1 MALASLLEAVQ
12 DFLERGGN
20 VLYLIM
26 GVTFFMWALILERQ
40 WYFRRVFPR
49 EAQGVLETWRARQEH
64 ASWCAQQVR
73 RQLVSQVRQG
83 LDHSL
88 GLVKTLVDSPQTAGK
103 KRVTWYGRNEHG
115 SQVATGVYFYRM
127 TAPGFEMTRKMVLLQ

>member
-1 MALASLLEAVQ
+1 VALASLFEAVQ

-49 EAQGVLETWRARQEH
+49 EAQGVLDIWRAREER
-64 ASWCAQQVR
+64 ASWYAQQVR
-73 RQLVSQVRQG
+73 RQLVSRVRQG

-88 GLVKTLVDSPQTAGK
+88 GMVKTL
-103 KRVTWYGRNEHG
+103 
-115 SQVATGVYFYRM
+115 
-127 TAPGFEMTRKMVLLQ
+127 